1 MFLCAMTFAALLT
14 TTAPVAAWLAA
25 YRTREL
31 LLGRGLGLLG
41 AWALLNLVGS
51 GYFLPRTDRRT
62 VAHHFHFM
70 NCCWGFIN
78 AVLAAVG
85 ILRTHPGAPPTG
97 FTAASAAHD
106 QQVLVLIFQVN
117 AVLDLGY
124 LLVGWWLAARAARP
138 SHNPIGPPL
147 LLGYGR
153 SIWVQGGFLLAFDA
167 LMAWVVST

>member
-1 MFLCAMTFAALLT
+1 MTLTALLT

-51 GYFLPRTDRRT
+51 GYFLPRTDRRE

-70 NCCWGFIN
+70 NCCWGFVN

-97 FTAASAAHD
+97 FTAGAAAHD
-106 QQVLVLIFQVN
+106 QQMLVLIFQVN

-124 LLVGWWLAARAARP
+124 LLIGWWLVARAARP
-138 SHNPIGPPL
+138 SHNPTGPPR

-153 SIWVQGGFLLAFDA
+153 SLWVQGGFLLLFDA
-167 LMAWVVST
+167 LMAWVTGN